1 MFGGPTSLQG
11 ALSSLLAPIPSRWG
25 LFFSWAV
32 VGGCNPR
39 QGRSVLQSTPVAY
52 LPHRGTSEHLS
63 NQLLTPPG
71 LFPQIPHAQFP
82 RRTLLGSSLNKRADT
97 IRPGTPRDARGE
109 ETR

>member
-1 MFGGPTSLQG
+1 MLGPLFRRF
-11 ALSSLLAPIPSRWG
+11 LSSLLAPIPSRWG

-32 VGGCNPR
+32 VGGCNLR

-71 LFPQIPHAQFP
+71 LFPRIPHAQFP
-82 RRTLLGSSLNKRADT
+82 RRTHSGNLLAYTPIRNTCSIGSVRNCTK
-97 IRPGTPRDARGE
+97 
-109 ETR
+109 

>member
-1 MFGGPTSLQG
+1 MLGPLFRRF
-11 ALSSLLAPIPSRWG
+11 LSSLLAPIPSRWG

-32 VGGCNPR
+32 VGGCNLR

-71 LFPQIPHAQFP
+71 LFPRIPHAQFP
-82 RRTLLGSSLNKRADT
+82 RRTLLGSSVIKPAYL
-97 IRPGTPRDARGE
+97 RPGTVRY
-109 ETR
+109 T

>member
-25 LFFSWAV
+25 LFFSWAA

-63 NQLLTPPG
+63 IQLLTPPG
-71 LFPQIPHAQFP
+71 LFPRIPHAQFP
-82 RRTLLGSSLNKRADT
+82 RRTLLGNSVNKGNPAPRHGLSLLMLA
-97 IRPGTPRDARGE
+97 
-109 ETR
+109 